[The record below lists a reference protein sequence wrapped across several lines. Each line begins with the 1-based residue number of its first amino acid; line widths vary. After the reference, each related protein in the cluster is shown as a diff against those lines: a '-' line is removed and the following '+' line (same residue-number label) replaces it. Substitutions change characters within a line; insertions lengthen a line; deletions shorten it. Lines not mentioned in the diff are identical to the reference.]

1 MNKTELQACI
11 KDLQYVLDNWN
22 VWVDAKNFARIEGVP
37 TTRGIFDVDS
47 GLCTNVLDAHLDIE
61 YKEAMFEAWEGY
73 SGAIYYPVGGEEE
86 YELGEGSSEVQNYA
100 ENLYC
105 NPNRME
111 LAKHCLAYMTK
122 DLKGD

>member
-11 KDLQYVLDNWN
+11 KDLQYVLDNWD
-22 VWVDAKNFARIEGVP
+22 VWVESEDYASITVP
-37 TTRGIFDVDS
+37 NTRRVFDVDM

-86 YELGEGSSEVQNYA
+86 YELGDGSSEVQNYA

-122 DLKGD
+122 DLQGD